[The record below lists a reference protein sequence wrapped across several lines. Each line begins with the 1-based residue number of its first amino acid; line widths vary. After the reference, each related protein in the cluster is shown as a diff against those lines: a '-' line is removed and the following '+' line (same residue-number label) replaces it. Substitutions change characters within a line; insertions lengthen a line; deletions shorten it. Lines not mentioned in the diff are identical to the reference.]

1 MSTNNGT
8 NKYKQAI
15 GEALDAL
22 SKLVDVL
29 SEGTASKDCPAET
42 SESEAEQ
49 VNEEKS
55 VLAQAFSIGTAK
67 ANDKQWI
74 VVELKSCE
82 KNLPVFGKQLKTYL
96 VLFGRSV
103 GLLINFGLPALKD
116 GIERVVNHYEEVQR

>member
-74 VVELKSCE
+74 VVELKSE
-82 KNLPVFGKQLKTYL
+82 DTPVKLIHPMQPDHA
-96 VLFGRSV
+96 RSV
-103 GLLINFGLPALKD
+103 AQSLLALVDKLK
-116 GIERVVNHYEEVQR
+116 EE

>member
-29 SEGTASKDCPAET
+29 SEGTASKDSQAET
-42 SESEAEQ
+42 PEAEAESGQ
-49 VNEEKS
+49 EEKS
-55 VLAQAFSIGTAK
+55 VLAQSVSVGTAK

-74 VVELKSCE
+74 VVELKSE
-82 KNLPVFGKQLKTYL
+82 DTPVKLIHPMQPDHARSAAQSLLALVDKLK
-96 VLFGRSV
+96 
-103 GLLINFGLPALKD
+103 
-116 GIERVVNHYEEVQR
+116 EE

>member
-29 SEGTASKDCPAET
+29 SEGTASKDSQAET
-42 SESEAEQ
+42 PEPEAESGQ
-49 VNEEKS
+49 EEKP
-55 VLAQAFSIGTAK
+55 VLAQAFSIGTMK

-74 VVELKSCE
+74 VVELKSE
-82 KNLPVFGKQLKTYL
+82 DTPVK
-96 VLFGRSV
+96 LFHPMQPDHARSV
-103 GLLINFGLPALKD
+103 AQSLLALVDKLK
-116 GIERVVNHYEEVQR
+116 EE